1 MKTNM
6 FICVETRL
14 ITSLHCFFTFSLF
27 LFAINGFAQKAD
39 LAKTPPMGWNSWNT
53 FATNINEE
61 LVIGVVDSMVSMGFR
76 DAGYNYVVIDD
87 GWMLRERDKEGNL
100 VADPEKFPH
109 GIKHLADYVHSKGMK
124 FGIYNCAGT
133 QTCGGYPGG
142 RGHEYQD
149 ARLYA
154 SWGVDYLKY
163 DWCYHGNLTSDAAYT
178 TMRDALYATGRPILF
193 SICEWGDTE
202 PWFWAGEVGHAWRI
216 SGDIYPC
223 YDCEDRHDDGLPT
236 QWSAW
241 GVMKILNMRNNDTL
255 RRYAHSGAWNDFDM
269 MEVGNGMTQAEDRTH
284 FAMWSLLASPLMLGN
299 DVRKTS
305 KETIALLT
313 NKEIIAVNQDA
324 LGIQGFKYLQDKN
337 LEIWAKP
344 LQDGA
349 WALCFLNTGNESE
362 KITFNWNSHTIIDK
376 IFNKEIS
383 FAKTPCKIRDLCAKK
398 DIGTT
403 KKPLVATIASHD
415 VLMVTLKPLKK

>member
-1 MKTNM
+1 MKRLLLL
-6 FICVETRL
+6 ISVCVL
-14 ITSLHCFFTFSLF
+14 VPFCGFS
-27 LFAINGFAQKAD
+27 QKAER
-39 LAKTPPMGWNSWNT
+39 LAQTPPMGWNSWNT
-53 FATNINEE
+53 FATDINED
-61 LVIGVVDSMVSMGFR
+61 LVMGVVDCMVSMGLR

-87 GWMLRERDKEGNL
+87 GWMAKERDANGNL
-100 VADPEKFPH
+100 VPDPVKFPN

-149 ARLYA
+149 AMLYA

-202 PWFWAGEVGHAWRI
+202 PWLWAGEIGHCWRI

-223 YDCEDRHDDGLPT
+223 FDCEDRHDDGLPT

-241 GVMKILNMRNNDTL
+241 GIMKILNMRNNDTL
-255 RRYAHSGAWNDFDM
+255 RKYAHPGAWNDFDM
-269 MEVGNGMTQAEDRTH
+269 MEVGNGMSLAEDRTH
-284 FAMWSLLASPLMLGN
+284 FALWSMLASPLMLGN

-305 KETIALLT
+305 KQTLEILT
-313 NKEIIAVNQDA
+313 NKEIIAVNQDE
-324 LGIQGFKYLQDKN
+324 LGIQAFRYAKQGD

-344 LQDGA
+344 LHDGS
-349 WALCFLNTGNESE
+349 WALCFLNTGENPY
-362 KITFNWNSHTIIDK
+362 KLTFDWGKHVLKDSL
-376 IFNKEIS
+376 FNKEIV
-383 FAKTPCKIRDLCAKK
+383 FANTACTVRDLYAKK

-403 KKPLVATIASHD
+403 KKNLQATIGKHD
-415 VLMVTLKPLKK
+415 VLMVMVKPLKK

>member
-1 MKTNM
+1 MKR
-6 FICVETRL
+6 FFLL
-14 ITSLHCFFTFSLF
+14 ISVCGLLSFS
-27 LFAINGFAQKAD
+27 GFSQKVAD
-39 LAKTPPMGWNSWNT
+39 LAQTPPMGWNSWNT

-61 LVIGVVDSMVSMGFR
+61 LVKGVVDSMVSMGLR

-87 GWMLRERDKEGNL
+87 GWMMHERDANGNL
-100 VADPEKFPH
+100 VADPEKFPN

-149 ARLYA
+149 ALLYA

-202 PWFWAGEVGHAWRI
+202 PWFWAGDIGHCWRI

-223 YDCEDRHDDGLPT
+223 FDCEDRHDDGLPT

-241 GVMKILNMRNNDTL
+241 GVMKILNMRDNDTL
-255 RRYAHSGAWNDFDM
+255 RKYAHPGAWNDFDM
-269 MEVGNGMTQAEDRTH
+269 MEVGNGMSLAEDRAH
-284 FAMWSLLASPLMLGN
+284 FALWSMLASPLMLGN

-305 KETIALLT
+305 KQTLEILT
-313 NKEIIAVNQDA
+313 NKEIIDINQDK
-324 LGIQGFKYLQDKN
+324 LGIQAFRYAKQGD

-344 LQDGA
+344 LHDGS
-349 WALCFLNTGNESE
+349 WALCFLNSGENQYNLNFEW
-362 KITFNWNSHTIIDK
+362 KKHILKDAV
-376 IFNKEIS
+376 FNKEIA
-383 FAKTPCKIRDLCAKK
+383 FANTICTVRNLYDKK

-403 KKPLVATIASHD
+403 KKNMQATIGSHD
-415 VLMVTLKPLKK
+415 VLLVKVKPLKK

>member
-1 MKTNM
+1 MKR
-6 FICVETRL
+6 FFLL
-14 ITSLHCFFTFSLF
+14 ISVCGLLSFS
-27 LFAINGFAQKAD
+27 GFSQKVAD
-39 LAKTPPMGWNSWNT
+39 LAQTPPMGWNSWNT

-61 LVIGVVDSMVSMGFR
+61 LVKGVVDSMVSMGLR

-87 GWMLRERDKEGNL
+87 GWMMHERDANGNL
-100 VADPEKFPH
+100 VADPEKFPN

-149 ARLYA
+149 ALLYA

-202 PWFWAGEVGHAWRI
+202 PWFWAGDIGHCWRI

-223 YDCEDRHDDGLPT
+223 FDCEDRHDDGLPT

-241 GVMKILNMRNNDTL
+241 GVMKILNMRDNDTL
-255 RRYAHSGAWNDFDM
+255 RKYAHPGAWNDFDM
-269 MEVGNGMTQAEDRTH
+269 MEVGNGMSLAEDRAH
-284 FAMWSLLASPLMLGN
+284 FALWSMLASPLMLGN

-305 KETIALLT
+305 KQTLEILT
-313 NKEIIAVNQDA
+313 NKEIIDINQDK
-324 LGIQGFKYLQDKN
+324 LGIQAFRYAKQGD

-344 LQDGA
+344 LHDGS
-349 WALCFLNTGNESE
+349 WALCFLNSGENQYNLNFEW
-362 KITFNWNSHTIIDK
+362 KKHILKDAV
-376 IFNKEIS
+376 FNKEIA
-383 FAKTPCKIRDLCAKK
+383 FANTICSVRNLYDKK

-403 KKPLVATIASHD
+403 KKNMQATIGSHD
-415 VLMVTLKPLKK
+415 VLLVKVKPLKK

>member
-1 MKTNM
+1 MKR
-6 FICVETRL
+6 FFLL
-14 ITSLHCFFTFSLF
+14 ISVCGLLSFSAFSQKGAEL
-27 LFAINGFAQKAD
+27 AQ
-39 LAKTPPMGWNSWNT
+39 TPPMGWNSWNT

-61 LVIGVVDSMVSMGFR
+61 LVKGVVDSMVSMGLR

-87 GWMLRERDKEGNL
+87 GWMMHERDANGNL
-100 VADPEKFPH
+100 VADPKKFPN

-149 ARLYA
+149 ALLYA

-202 PWFWAGEVGHAWRI
+202 PWFWAGDIGHCWRI

-223 YDCEDRHDDGLPT
+223 FDCEDRHDDGLPT

-241 GVMKILNMRNNDTL
+241 GVMKILNMRDNDTL
-255 RRYAHSGAWNDFDM
+255 RKYAHPGAWNDFDM
-269 MEVGNGMTQAEDRTH
+269 MEVGNGMSLAEDRAH
-284 FAMWSLLASPLMLGN
+284 FALWSMLASPLLLGN

-305 KETIALLT
+305 KQTLEILT
-313 NKEIIAVNQDA
+313 NKEIIDINQDK
-324 LGIQGFKYLQDKN
+324 LGIQAFRYAKQGD

-344 LQDGA
+344 LQDGS
-349 WALCFLNTGNESE
+349 WALCFLNSGENQYNLNFEW
-362 KITFNWNSHTIIDK
+362 KKHILKDAV
-376 IFNKEIS
+376 FNKEIA
-383 FAKTPCKIRDLCAKK
+383 FANTICTVRNLYDKK

-403 KKPLVATIASHD
+403 KKNMQATIGSHD
-415 VLMVTLKPLKK
+415 VLLVKVKPLKK

>member
-1 MKTNM
+1 MKKT
-6 FICVETRL
+6 L
-14 ITSLHCFFTFSLF
+14 FFV
-27 LFAINGFAQKAD
+27 FALLSAVMSYGQKAEG
-39 LAKTPPMGWNSWNT
+39 LAQTPPMGWNSWNT
-53 FATNINEE
+53 FGVDINEN

-87 GWMLRERDKEGNL
+87 GWMLKQRDKNGNL

-109 GIKHLADYVHSKGMK
+109 GIKYLADYVHSKGMK

-149 ARLYA
+149 ALLYA
-154 SWGVDYLKY
+154 SWGVDFLKY
-163 DWCYHGNLTSDAAYT
+163 DWCSHGNLTSDAAYT
-178 TMRDALYATGRPILF
+178 TMRDALHETGRPILF

-202 PWFWAGEVGHAWRI
+202 PWFWAEEIGHMWRI
-216 SGDIYPC
+216 SGDIFPC
-223 YDCEDRHDDGLPT
+223 FDCEDRHDDGLPT

-255 RRYAHSGAWNDFDM
+255 RRYAHIGAWNDFDM
-269 MEVGNGMTQAEDRTH
+269 MEIGNGMTLAEDRSH
-284 FAMWSLLASPLMLGN
+284 FALWSMLASPLMLGN

-305 KETIALLT
+305 KETLEILT

-324 LGIQGFKYLQDKN
+324 LGIQGFKYKQGDN
-337 LEIWAKP
+337 IEVWVKP
-344 LQDGA
+344 LQNNE
-349 WALCFLNTGNESE
+349 WAICFLNPSE
-362 KITFNWNSHTIIDK
+362 EDVILDFDWSKQTITDN

-383 FAKTPCKIRDLCAKK
+383 FAKTTCKIRDLYAKK
-398 DIGTT
+398 DLGST
-403 KKPLVATIASHD
+403 KKHTIASIASHD
-415 VLMVTLKPLKK
+415 VLMVKVIPIKK

>member
-1 MKTNM
+1 MNR
-6 FICVETRL
+6 FFLL
-14 ITSLHCFFTFSLF
+14 ISVCGLLSFSAF
-27 LFAINGFAQKAD
+27 SQKAAE
-39 LAKTPPMGWNSWNT
+39 LAQTPPMGWNSWNT

-61 LVIGVVDSMVSMGFR
+61 LVKGVVDSMVSMGLR

-87 GWMLRERDKEGNL
+87 GWMMHERDANGNL
-100 VADPEKFPH
+100 VADPEKFPN

-149 ARLYA
+149 ALLYA

-202 PWFWAGEVGHAWRI
+202 PWFWAGDIGHCWRI

-223 YDCEDRHDDGLPT
+223 FNCEDRHDDGLPT

-241 GVMKILNMRNNDTL
+241 GVMKILNMRDNDTL
-255 RRYAHSGAWNDFDM
+255 RKYAHPGAWNDFDM
-269 MEVGNGMTQAEDRTH
+269 MEVGNGMSLAEDRAH
-284 FAMWSLLASPLMLGN
+284 FALWSMLASPLMLGN

-305 KETIALLT
+305 KQTLEILT
-313 NKEIIAVNQDA
+313 NKEIIDINQDK
-324 LGIQGFKYLQDKN
+324 LGIQAFRYAKQGD

-344 LQDGA
+344 LHDGS
-349 WALCFLNTGNESE
+349 WALCFLNSGENQYNLNFEW
-362 KITFNWNSHTIIDK
+362 KKHILKDAV
-376 IFNKEIS
+376 FNKEIA
-383 FAKTPCKIRDLCAKK
+383 FANTICSVRNLYDKK

-403 KKPLVATIASHD
+403 KKNMQATIGSHD
-415 VLMVTLKPLKK
+415 VLLVKVKPLKK

>member
-1 MKTNM
+1 MKR
-6 FICVETRL
+6 FFLL
-14 ITSLHCFFTFSLF
+14 ISVCGLLSFSAF
-27 LFAINGFAQKAD
+27 SQKAAE
-39 LAKTPPMGWNSWNT
+39 LAQTPPMGWNSWNT

-61 LVIGVVDSMVSMGFR
+61 LVKGVVDSMVSMGLR

-87 GWMLRERDKEGNL
+87 GWMMHERDANGNL
-100 VADPEKFPH
+100 VADPEKFPN

-149 ARLYA
+149 ALLYA

-202 PWFWAGEVGHAWRI
+202 PWFWAGDIGHCWRI

-223 YDCEDRHDDGLPT
+223 FDCEDRHDDGLPT

-241 GVMKILNMRNNDTL
+241 GVMKILNMRDNDTL
-255 RRYAHSGAWNDFDM
+255 RKYAHPGAWNDFDM
-269 MEVGNGMTQAEDRTH
+269 MEVGNGMSMAEDRAH
-284 FAMWSLLASPLMLGN
+284 FALWSMLASPLMLGN

-305 KETIALLT
+305 KQTLEILT
-313 NKEIIAVNQDA
+313 NKEIIDINQDK
-324 LGIQGFKYLQDKN
+324 LGIQAFRYAKQGD

-344 LQDGA
+344 LHDGS
-349 WALCFLNTGNESE
+349 WALCFLNSGENQYNLNFEW
-362 KITFNWNSHTIIDK
+362 KKHILKDAV
-376 IFNKEIS
+376 FNKEIA
-383 FAKTPCKIRDLCAKK
+383 FANTICTVRNLYDKK

-403 KKPLVATIASHD
+403 KKNMQATIGSHD
-415 VLMVTLKPLKK
+415 VLLVKVKPLKK

>member
-1 MKTNM
+1 MKR
-6 FICVETRL
+6 FFLL
-14 ITSLHCFFTFSLF
+14 ISVCGLLSFS
-27 LFAINGFAQKAD
+27 GFSQKVAD
-39 LAKTPPMGWNSWNT
+39 LAQTPPMGWNSWNT

-61 LVIGVVDSMVSMGFR
+61 LVKGVVDSMVSMGLR

-87 GWMLRERDKEGNL
+87 GWMMHERDANGNL
-100 VADPEKFPH
+100 VADPEKFPN

-124 FGIYNCAGT
+124 FGIYNCAGI

-149 ARLYA
+149 ALLYA

-202 PWFWAGEVGHAWRI
+202 PWFWAGDIGHCWRI

-223 YDCEDRHDDGLPT
+223 FDCEDRHDDGLPT

-241 GVMKILNMRNNDTL
+241 GVMKILNMRDNDTL
-255 RRYAHSGAWNDFDM
+255 RKYAHPGAWNDFDM
-269 MEVGNGMTQAEDRTH
+269 MEVGNGMSLAEDRAH
-284 FAMWSLLASPLMLGN
+284 FALWSMLASPLMLGN

-305 KETIALLT
+305 KQTLEILT
-313 NKEIIAVNQDA
+313 NKEIIDINQDK
-324 LGIQGFKYLQDKN
+324 LGIQAFRYAKQGD
-337 LEIWAKP
+337 LEVWAKP
-344 LQDGA
+344 LHDGS
-349 WALCFLNTGNESE
+349 WALCFLNSGENQYNLNFEW
-362 KITFNWNSHTIIDK
+362 KKHILKDAV
-376 IFNKEIS
+376 FNKEIA
-383 FAKTPCKIRDLCAKK
+383 FANTICSVRNLYDKK

-403 KKPLVATIASHD
+403 KKNMQATIGSHD
-415 VLMVTLKPLKK
+415 VLLVKVKPLKK

>member
-1 MKTNM
+1 MKR
-6 FICVETRL
+6 FFLL
-14 ITSLHCFFTFSLF
+14 ISVCGLLSFSAF
-27 LFAINGFAQKAD
+27 SQKAAE
-39 LAKTPPMGWNSWNT
+39 LAQTPPMGWNSWNT

-61 LVIGVVDSMVSMGFR
+61 LVKGVVDSMVSMGLR

-87 GWMLRERDKEGNL
+87 GWMMHERDANGNL
-100 VADPEKFPH
+100 VADPEKFPN

-149 ARLYA
+149 ALLYA

-202 PWFWAGEVGHAWRI
+202 PWFWAGDIGHCWRI

-223 YDCEDRHDDGLPT
+223 FDCEDRHDDGLPT

-241 GVMKILNMRNNDTL
+241 GVMKILNMRDNDTL
-255 RRYAHSGAWNDFDM
+255 RKYAHPGAWNDFDM
-269 MEVGNGMTQAEDRTH
+269 MEVGNGMSLAEDRAH
-284 FAMWSLLASPLMLGN
+284 FALWSMLASPLMLGN

-305 KETIALLT
+305 KQTLEILT
-313 NKEIIAVNQDA
+313 NKEIIDINQDK
-324 LGIQGFKYLQDKN
+324 LGIQAFRYAKQGD
-337 LEIWAKP
+337 LEVWAKP
-344 LQDGA
+344 LHDGS
-349 WALCFLNTGNESE
+349 WALCFLNSGENQYNLNFEW
-362 KITFNWNSHTIIDK
+362 KKHILKDAV
-376 IFNKEIS
+376 FNKEIA
-383 FAKTPCKIRDLCAKK
+383 FANTICSVRNLYDKK

-403 KKPLVATIASHD
+403 KKNMQATIGSHD
-415 VLMVTLKPLKK
+415 VLLVKVKPLKK

>member
-1 MKTNM
+1 
-6 FICVETRL
+6 
-14 ITSLHCFFTFSLF
+14 
-27 LFAINGFAQKAD
+27 
-39 LAKTPPMGWNSWNT
+39 
-53 FATNINEE
+53 
-61 LVIGVVDSMVSMGFR
+61 
-76 DAGYNYVVIDD
+76 
-87 GWMLRERDKEGNL
+87 
-100 VADPEKFPH
+100 
-109 GIKHLADYVHSKGMK
+109 MK
-124 FGIYNCAGT
+124 FGIYNGAGT
-133 QTCGGYPGG
+133 QTCGGYPGA

-149 ARLYA
+149 ALLYA

-202 PWFWAGEVGHAWRI
+202 PWFWAGDIGHCWRI

-241 GVMKILNMRNNDTL
+241 GVMKILNMRDNDTL
-255 RRYAHSGAWNDFDM
+255 RKYAHPGAWNDFDM
-269 MEVGNGMTQAEDRTH
+269 MEVGNGMSLAEDRTH
-284 FAMWSLLASPLMLGN
+284 FALWSMLASPLMLGN

-305 KETIALLT
+305 KQTLEILT
-313 NKEIIAVNQDA
+313 NAEIIAVNQDA
-324 LGIQGFKYLQDKN
+324 LGIQAFRYAKQGD

-349 WALCFLNTGNESE
+349 WALCFVNTGANPYKLNFEW
-362 KITFNWNSHTIIDK
+362 KKHVLKDAV
-376 IFNKEIS
+376 FNKEIA
-383 FAKTPCKIRDLCAKK
+383 FANTVCSVRNLYSKK

-403 KKPLVATIASHD
+403 KKNSQATIGSHD
-415 VLMVTLKPLKK
+415 VLLVKLKPLKK

>member
-1 MKTNM
+1 
-6 FICVETRL
+6 
-14 ITSLHCFFTFSLF
+14 
-27 LFAINGFAQKAD
+27 
-39 LAKTPPMGWNSWNT
+39 
-53 FATNINEE
+53 
-61 LVIGVVDSMVSMGFR
+61 MVSMGLR

-87 GWMLRERDKEGNL
+87 GWMMHERDANGNL
-100 VADPEKFPH
+100 VADPEKFPN

-149 ARLYA
+149 ALLYA

-202 PWFWAGEVGHAWRI
+202 PWFWAGDIGHCWRI

-223 YDCEDRHDDGLPT
+223 FDCEDRHDDGLPT

-241 GVMKILNMRNNDTL
+241 GVMKILNMRDNDTL
-255 RRYAHSGAWNDFDM
+255 RKYAHPGAWNDFDM
-269 MEVGNGMTQAEDRTH
+269 MEVGNGMSLAEDRAH
-284 FAMWSLLASPLMLGN
+284 FALWSMLASPLMLGN

-305 KETIALLT
+305 KQTLEILT
-313 NKEIIAVNQDA
+313 NKEIIDINQDK
-324 LGIQGFKYLQDKN
+324 LGIQAFRYAKQGD
-337 LEIWAKP
+337 LEVWAKP
-344 LQDGA
+344 LHDGS
-349 WALCFLNTGNESE
+349 WALCFLNSGENQYNLNFEW
-362 KITFNWNSHTIIDK
+362 KKHILKDAV
-376 IFNKEIS
+376 FNKEIA
-383 FAKTPCKIRDLCAKK
+383 FANTICTVRNLYDKK

-403 KKPLVATIASHD
+403 KKNMQATIGSHD
-415 VLMVTLKPLKK
+415 VLLVKVKPLKK

>member
-1 MKTNM
+1 MNR
-6 FICVETRL
+6 FFLL
-14 ITSLHCFFTFSLF
+14 ISVCGLLSFSAF
-27 LFAINGFAQKAD
+27 SQKAAE
-39 LAKTPPMGWNSWNT
+39 LAQTPPMGWNSWNT

-61 LVIGVVDSMVSMGFR
+61 LVKGVVDSMVSMGLR

-87 GWMLRERDKEGNL
+87 GWMMHERDANGNL
-100 VADPEKFPH
+100 VADPEKFPN

-149 ARLYA
+149 ALLYA

-202 PWFWAGEVGHAWRI
+202 PWFWAGDIGHCWRI

-223 YDCEDRHDDGLPT
+223 FDCEDRHDDGLPT

-241 GVMKILNMRNNDTL
+241 GVMKILNMRDNDTL
-255 RRYAHSGAWNDFDM
+255 RKYAHPGAWNDFDM
-269 MEVGNGMTQAEDRTH
+269 MEVGNGMSLAEDRAH
-284 FAMWSLLASPLMLGN
+284 FALWSMLASPLMLGN

-305 KETIALLT
+305 KQTLEILT
-313 NKEIIAVNQDA
+313 NKEIIDINQDK
-324 LGIQGFKYLQDKN
+324 LGIQAFRYAKQGD

-344 LQDGA
+344 LHDGS
-349 WALCFLNTGNESE
+349 WALCFLNSGENQYNLNFEW
-362 KITFNWNSHTIIDK
+362 KKHILKDAV
-376 IFNKEIS
+376 FNKEIA
-383 FAKTPCKIRDLCAKK
+383 FANTICTVRNLYDKK

-403 KKPLVATIASHD
+403 KKNMQATIGSHD
-415 VLMVTLKPLKK
+415 VLLVKVKPLKK

>member
-1 MKTNM
+1 MKR
-6 FICVETRL
+6 FFLL
-14 ITSLHCFFTFSLF
+14 ISVCGLLSFS
-27 LFAINGFAQKAD
+27 GFSQKVAD
-39 LAKTPPMGWNSWNT
+39 LAQTPPMGWNSWNT

-61 LVIGVVDSMVSMGFR
+61 LVKGVVDSMVSMGLR

-87 GWMLRERDKEGNL
+87 GWMMHERDANGNL
-100 VADPEKFPH
+100 VADPEKFPN

-149 ARLYA
+149 ALLYA

-202 PWFWAGEVGHAWRI
+202 PWFWAGDIGHCWRI

-223 YDCEDRHDDGLPT
+223 FDCEDRHDDGLPT

-241 GVMKILNMRNNDTL
+241 GVMKILNMRDNDTL
-255 RRYAHSGAWNDFDM
+255 RKYAHPGAWNDFDM
-269 MEVGNGMTQAEDRTH
+269 MEVGNGMSLAEDRAH
-284 FAMWSLLASPLMLGN
+284 FALWSMLASPLMLGN

-305 KETIALLT
+305 KQTLEILT
-313 NKEIIAVNQDA
+313 NKEIIDINQDK
-324 LGIQGFKYLQDKN
+324 LGIQAFRYAKQGD
-337 LEIWAKP
+337 LEVWAKP
-344 LQDGA
+344 LHDGS
-349 WALCFLNTGNESE
+349 WALCFLNSGENQYNLNFEW
-362 KITFNWNSHTIIDK
+362 KKHILKDAV
-376 IFNKEIS
+376 FNKEIA
-383 FAKTPCKIRDLCAKK
+383 FANTICTVRNLYDKK

-403 KKPLVATIASHD
+403 KKNMQATIGSHD
-415 VLMVTLKPLKK
+415 VLLVKVKPLKK

>member
-1 MKTNM
+1 MNR
-6 FICVETRL
+6 FFLL
-14 ITSLHCFFTFSLF
+14 ISVCGLLSFSAF
-27 LFAINGFAQKAD
+27 SQKAAE
-39 LAKTPPMGWNSWNT
+39 LAQTPPMGWNSWNT

-61 LVIGVVDSMVSMGFR
+61 LVKGVVDSMVSMGLR

-87 GWMLRERDKEGNL
+87 GWMMHERDANGNL
-100 VADPEKFPH
+100 VADPEKFPN

-149 ARLYA
+149 ALLYA

-202 PWFWAGEVGHAWRI
+202 PWFWAGDIGHCWRI

-223 YDCEDRHDDGLPT
+223 FDCEDRHDDGLPT

-241 GVMKILNMRNNDTL
+241 GVMKILNMRDNDTL
-255 RRYAHSGAWNDFDM
+255 RKYAHPGAWNDFDM
-269 MEVGNGMTQAEDRTH
+269 MEVGNGMSLAEDRAH
-284 FAMWSLLASPLMLGN
+284 FALWSMLASPLMLGN

-305 KETIALLT
+305 KQTLEILT
-313 NKEIIAVNQDA
+313 NKEIIDINQDK
-324 LGIQGFKYLQDKN
+324 LGIQAFRYAKQGD

-344 LQDGA
+344 LQDGS
-349 WALCFLNTGNESE
+349 WALCFLNSGENQYNLNFEW
-362 KITFNWNSHTIIDK
+362 KKHILKDAV
-376 IFNKEIS
+376 FNKEIA
-383 FAKTPCKIRDLCAKK
+383 FANTICTVRNLYDKK

-403 KKPLVATIASHD
+403 KKNMQATIGSHD
-415 VLMVTLKPLKK
+415 VLLVKVKPLKK